1 MNDLPI
7 RYIAEIEIPEG
18 FATIDCE
25 VEVLDHQTNQAQIT
39 LILGSCSYK
48 NQKKPPIKGNLAL
61 REELD
66 FFLEAIRITDRKDF
80 NAVIDELL
88 REAYGEEA
96 GITVS
101 RIDMD

>member
-39 LILGSCSYK
+39 LGS
-48 NQKKPPIKGNLAL
+48 
-61 REELD
+61 R
-66 FFLEAIRITDRKDF
+66 
-80 NAVIDELL
+80 
-88 REAYGEEA
+88 
-96 GITVS
+96 
-101 RIDMD
+101 